1 MLSRRQFCE
10 WVGAGALCS
19 AGTPGVLFAARKDRK
34 SSPIDL
40 AAIDRQ
46 RILRAA
52 DEYMGQAPVTVST
65 FPATRSAGGPHDYF
79 SEGDYWWPDPKNP
92 GGPYIQRDGQSN
104 PDNFTKHRH
113 ALIRL
118 SLQMPA
124 LTAAWLITKKDGYA
138 QHAVRHL
145 RAWFVD
151 EATRMNPN
159 LEYAQAIHGI
169 SKGRGTGIIDTLHLV
184 EVVRA
189 ASVLEKSPA
198 FPENARQSVKA
209 WFTQYVNWMTTSPNG
224 MQERGAKN
232 NHGTCWVLQVAEFAG
247 YTGNQDLVNF
257 CRDRLTGVIIPNQI
271 ARNGSFPLELART
284 KPYGYCLFNLDV
296 MTTACQV
303 LSTPEHNLWNFTLAD
318 GGGVGKA
325 VEYMFP
331 YMADKKTWPL
341 PPDVQYFDE
350 WPVRQPSLL
359 FAGLAYSR
367 PEYLELW
374 RKLSPDPTAEEAVR
388 NFPIRQPVLWVGQ

>member
-1 MLSRRQFCE
+1 MNRRQFL
-10 WVGAGALCS
+10 GAS
-19 AGTPGVLFAARKDRK
+19 AVAFGSRLQAGEGLDIR
-34 SSPIDL
+34 
-40 AAIDRQ
+40 AIDRG

-52 DEYMGQAPVTVST
+52 EAYLAEPPVTIT
-65 FPATRSAGGPHDYF
+65 ATQSPRSAGGPHDYF

-92 GGPYIQRDGQSN
+92 GGAYIQRDGQSN
-104 PDNFTKHRH
+104 ADNFTNHRH

-198 FPENARQSVKA
+198 
-209 WFTQYVNWMTTSPNG
+209 
-224 MQERGAKN
+224 
-232 NHGTCWVLQVAEFAG
+232 
-247 YTGNQDLVNF
+247 
-257 CRDRLTGVIIPNQI
+257 
-271 ARNGSFPLELART
+271 
-284 KPYGYCLFNLDV
+284 
-296 MTTACQV
+296 
-303 LSTPEHNLWNFTLAD
+303 
-318 GGGVGKA
+318 
-325 VEYMFP
+325 
-331 YMADKKTWPL
+331 
-341 PPDVQYFDE
+341 
-350 WPVRQPSLL
+350 
-359 FAGLAYSR
+359 
-367 PEYLELW
+367 
-374 RKLSPDPTAEEAVR
+374 
-388 NFPIRQPVLWVGQ
+388 